1 MMVVQTRKSID
12 PSKARPNREQRLENA
27 ALRSRVR
34 KSIEKAQQEEAFKEL
49 IKAMASNGGKAD
61 YGAIKK
67 IVKAYQSNGF
77 KAVTRQNLYYRL
89 SKMRNANDSALLGA
103 TVATTSSET
112 QGVIS
117 DITGDETLNE
127 ETVTNSVIDGSSKIV
142 GRKKGT
148 TKEKKEEAA
157 QNYKEVIKNVLSY
170 MTKQSKRHEQ
180 MVWLMFLAEP

>member
-49 IKAMASNGGKAD
+49 IKAMASNGGKAN

-67 IVKAYQSNGF
+67 IGKAYQSNGF

-117 DITGDETLNE
+117 DITGDETLHE
-127 ETVTNSVIDGSSKIV
+127 ETVIDGSSKIG